1 MKEAVLC
8 LRAASF
14 IVAKS
19 VYYLSQRKKRSNPIN
34 KQTYLFYSQPK
45 LGRLFFFDKRCV
57 VELDVAINATMGRLQ
72 RGNPLMT
79 YSQHFNKC

>member
-57 VELDVAINATMGRLQ
+57 VELDVAI
-72 RGNPLMT
+72 
-79 YSQHFNKC
+79 KCDHAPPAVEQSADDIFAAL